1 MPTFI
6 GFSTQQLDAVRTG
19 QVFTGVD
26 GGAGSI
32 TNPIRP
38 TKKYRIV
45 DRDLV
50 IREFINTLNIPQ
62 GQKPGKP
69 EYGTSLWTF
78 VFEPNT
84 FDVQQ
89 QLEAEVRRVASL
101 DPRLQ
106 LNSVISYPQ
115 DNGILIEMEMAIS
128 PFNDV
133 LTLSVLFDQNTS
145 RAVSA

>member
-50 IREFINTLNIPQ
+50 IRDFINTLNIPQ